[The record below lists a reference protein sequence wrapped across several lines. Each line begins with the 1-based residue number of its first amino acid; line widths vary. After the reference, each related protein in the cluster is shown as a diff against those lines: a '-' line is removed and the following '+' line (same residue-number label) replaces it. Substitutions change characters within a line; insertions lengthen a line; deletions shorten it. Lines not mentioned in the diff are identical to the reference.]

1 MLISNLFD
9 IFSLSIDN
17 IIETTY
23 LETAHASNTF
33 ALNDGRALRVIVRP
47 MALWSSM
54 CSSIEGIASK
64 RRQIESSG
72 IKELYQQVFVS
83 YAGSIVLFS

>member
-9 IFSLSIDN
+9 IFSLSIHN

-23 LETAHASNTF
+23 LETAHVSNTF
-33 ALNDGRALRVIVRP
+33 ALNNGRALHVIVRL

>member
-1 MLISNLFD
+1 M
-9 IFSLSIDN
+9 
-17 IIETTY
+17 
-23 LETAHASNTF
+23 SNTF

-54 CSSIEGIASK
+54 CSSIEGVESK

-72 IKELYQQVFVS
+72 IKELYQQV
-83 YAGSIVLFS
+83 L